1 MTDVAYDRIGQ
12 EIKVNS
18 LVAGP
23 DTKTTIDVF
32 RVKKITPKQLKLL
45 PISKSETSYNPF
57 KYKNHEEVICLD
69 NIDQTTVYMLSQNT

>member
-1 MTDVAYDRIGQ
+1 MTDVAYDRLGQ

-32 RVKKITPKQLKLL
+32 RVEKITPKQLKLL
-45 PISKSETSYNPF
+45 SVSKTKPRYNPY

-69 NIDQTTVYMLSQNT
+69 NIDQTTVYMLSRNT